1 MTGFEPPD
9 LFDPRTS
16 VLLCGSSRSL
26 VRWVAYA
33 FVADRPGGF
42 IWGHVRLEDEV
53 LEDLD
58 PMKTQLI
65 PRDRFISVS
74 PSELVPDELGGN
86 VALTG
91 LVRSEG
97 DAEHVRRFA
106 DFLRLPKQT
115 QDLFSRLPTEG
126 PSPVLVLSGAQRLAP
141 FYSAETEA
149 PTLRAIVESGGSTL
163 MTWEEAP
170 LARRFLY
177 EHVLQL
183 KGYEPS
189 EWRDAVLTVEK
200 GWPTGPL
207 QTGAKLPLRDV
218 APVASVLSRT
228 L

>member
-1 MTGFEPPD
+1 
-9 LFDPRTS
+9 
-16 VLLCGSSRSL
+16 
-26 VRWVAYA
+26 
-33 FVADRPGGF
+33 
-42 IWGHVRLEDEV
+42 LEDEV

-58 PMKTQLI
+58 PMRTQLI

-141 FYSAETEA
+141 FYSAKTEA